1 VVRFV
6 FNVQSHYSIES
17 LAKVRE
23 LTSSKNCY
31 KSDLDFLKLRI
42 SLTRS
47 LSNRLVYRSSY
58 MTSYRSLRTCYIR
71 FMRANLCATLTQ
83 ENKHYLM
90 RDVDNTKFFLA
101 FFKTKLMRDLD
112 YALVWRGSQINA
124 LFNMSVKITK
134 KKKKYDYK
142 KTVFFIKPK
151 LRLLF
156 VWRWFTVL
164 NRCLNTSATSR
175 HLTKIKSLENFLVGP
190 LDNQI
195 INMFKLQIYK
205 LKLLRVE

>member
-1 VVRFV
+1 MLRLV
-6 FNVQSHYSIES
+6 FSVQLYYSIEH

-31 KSDLDFLKLRI
+31 RDDLDFLKLRI

-47 LSNRLVYRSSY
+47 LSNRLVYKSNY
-58 MTSYRSLRTCYIR
+58 MTSYKSLRTCYIN
-71 FMRANLCATLTQ
+71 FMRANLCTTVTE
-83 ENKHYLM
+83 ENKYYLM

-112 YALVWRGSQINA
+112 YALVWRGSQINS
-124 LFNMSVKITK
+124 LFNMAVKITK

-156 VWRWFTVL
+156 VWRWFAVL
-164 NRCLNTSATSR
+164 NRCFNTPGTSR
-175 HLTKIKSLENFLVGP
+175 HLTTIKSLENFLIGP

-195 INMFKLQIYK
+195 INMFKLQVYK